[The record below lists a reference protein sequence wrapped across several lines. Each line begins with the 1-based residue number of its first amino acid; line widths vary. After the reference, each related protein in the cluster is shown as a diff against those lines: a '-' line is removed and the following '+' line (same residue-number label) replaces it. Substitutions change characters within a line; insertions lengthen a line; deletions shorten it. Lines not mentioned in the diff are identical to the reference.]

1 MEFEQIL
8 REQRDDVVV
17 LTLNRPEKL
26 NAWTARMTDELT
38 HAIVEADA
46 DPSVRA
52 VVVTGAGRGFCAG
65 ADIEAV
71 FDAQIQGDP
80 GAGVSSTASDWVGLV
95 RSTKP
100 IVGAIN
106 GPAIGVGLTMVLP
119 FDRLVAAEGAKL
131 SVRFVKL
138 GLVPELASSTFLP
151 LRCGWGAA
159 TDLMLSGRT
168 VLADEA
174 LALGLVDE
182 VVAPDQVLDAAIARA
197 RSYGENS
204 TSAVRSIK
212 RLLTVN
218 ANETDTTAAQ
228 KRELAALME
237 AYASPEHH
245 DAVAAFLGKAH

>member
-1 MEFEQIL
+1 M
-8 REQRDDVVV
+8 
-17 LTLNRPEKL
+17 
-26 NAWTARMTDELT
+26 
-38 HAIVEADA
+38 
-46 DPSVRA
+46 
-52 VVVTGAGRGFCAG
+52 VTGAGRGFCAG

-71 FDAQIQGDP
+71 FDAQIQGDQS
-80 GAGVSSTASDWVGLV
+80 AGVSSNASDWVGLV

-100 IVGAIN
+100 IVAAIN

-119 FDRLVAAEGAKL
+119 FDRLVAAEGVKL

-168 VLADEA
+168 VLAEEA

-182 VVAPDQVLDAAIARA
+182 VVPADDLLDVAIGRA
-197 RSYGENS
+197 RSYGENP
-204 TSAVRSIK
+204 TGAVRSIK
-212 RLLTVN
+212 QLLTRN
-218 ANETDTTAAQ
+218 ANETDNLEAQ
-228 KRELAALME
+228 KRELKALVE

-245 DAVAAFLGKAH
+245 EAVAAFLAKSR

>member
-1 MEFEQIL
+1 MEYEQIL
-8 REQRDDVVV
+8 REQRDDIVV

-26 NAWTARMTDELT
+26 NAWTARMTDELA
-38 HAIVEADA
+38 HAVTEADA
-46 DPSVRA
+46 DPTVGA

-71 FDAQIQGDP
+71 FDAQIQGDSS
-80 GAGVSSTASDWVGLV
+80 AGVSSNANDWVALV

-100 IVGAIN
+100 IVAAIN

-174 LALGLVDE
+174 LRLGLVDE
-182 VVAPDQVLDAAIARA
+182 VVAPDQVLDVAIARA
-197 RSYGENS
+197 RSYGENA

-228 KRELAALME
+228 KRELAALVE

-245 DAVAAFLGKAH
+245 EAVAAFLGKGR

>member
-1 MEFEQIL
+1 
-8 REQRDDVVV
+8 
-17 LTLNRPEKL
+17 
-26 NAWTARMTDELT
+26 
-38 HAIVEADA
+38 
-46 DPSVRA
+46 
-52 VVVTGAGRGFCAG
+52 
-65 ADIEAV
+65 
-71 FDAQIQGDP
+71 
-80 GAGVSSTASDWVGLV
+80 
-95 RSTKP
+95 
-100 IVGAIN
+100 
-106 GPAIGVGLTMVLP
+106 MVLP

-182 VVAPDQVLDAAIARA
+182 VVAPDEVLDVAIARA

-212 RLLTVN
+212 RLLTIN

-228 KRELAALME
+228 KRELAALVE

-245 DAVAAFLGKAH
+245 EAVAAFLGKGR

>member
-1 MEFEQIL
+1 MVYEQIL

-26 NAWTARMTDELT
+26 NAWTPRLADELAD
-38 HAIVEADA
+38 AIAEADT
-46 DPSVRA
+46 DPSVGA

-71 FDAQIQGDP
+71 FDAQIQGDAS
-80 GAGVSSTASDWVGLV
+80 AGVSATDWVALV
-95 RSTKP
+95 RATKP
-100 IVGAIN
+100 IVAAIN

-182 VVAPDQVLDAAIARA
+182 VVAPDQVLDVAIARA

-204 TSAVRSIK
+204 ASAVRSIK

-218 ANETDTTAAQ
+218 ANETDTHAVQT
-228 KRELAALME
+228 RELAALME

-245 DAVAAFLGKAH
+245 AAVAAFLAQGR

>member
-1 MEFEQIL
+1 MVYEQIL

-38 HAIVEADA
+38 DAIEAADA
-46 DPSVRA
+46 DASVGA

-71 FDAQIQGDP
+71 FDAQIQGDSS
-80 GAGVSSTASDWVGLV
+80 AGVSAKANDWVGLV

-100 IVGAIN
+100 IVAAIN

-168 VLADEA
+168 VLADEG

-182 VVAPDQVLDAAIARA
+182 VVAPDQVLDVAIARA
-197 RSYGENS
+197 RSYGENA
-204 TSAVRSIK
+204 TSAVRAIK

-228 KRELAALME
+228 KRELAALIE

-245 DAVAAFLGKAH
+245 EAVAAFLGKPR

>member
-1 MEFEQIL
+1 MRYEQIL

-17 LTLNRPEKL
+17 LTLNRPERL
-26 NAWTARMTDELT
+26 NAWTARMTDEL
-38 HAIVEADA
+38 ADA
-46 DPSVRA
+46 IQAADVDPSVGA

-71 FDAQIQGDP
+71 FDAQIQGDSS
-80 GAGVSSTASDWVGLV
+80 AGVSPNALDWVALV

-100 IVGAIN
+100 IVAAIN

-182 VVAPDQVLDAAIARA
+182 VVAPDQVLDVAIARA

-228 KRELAALME
+228 RRELAALVE

-245 DAVAAFLGKAH
+245 EAVAAFLGQPR